1 VLGAGDGPE
10 SRAGGGRLRYLPRFG
25 TIDISNPDKPQV
37 KPELDFFRLG
47 QASKFLQAGA
57 VRIASDEPAETTLKD
72 VAFRNPNG
80 TVVLY
85 ALNAGKAAQGFRIW
99 IQGQDGGYHAACG
112 AR

>member
-1 VLGAGDGPE
+1 
-10 SRAGGGRLRYLPRFG
+10 
-25 TIDISNPDKPQV
+25 V
-37 KPELDFFRLG
+37 KPELDFFVLG

-85 ALNAGKAAQGFRIW
+85 ALNAGKAAQGFRI
-99 IQGQDGGYHAACG
+99 GFRGKTAATTLPAGGSHVCVEAVNPCGGADACFLLAG
-112 AR
+112 GSCDRSPRTGLI